1 MPNCSFARNLSKALL
16 ELHSPGPYADF
27 PTRLFASLRLCFD
40 CDFYSFNE
48 WTDKNV
54 ERIEIYPN
62 WDVSLKLFKDYLSKH
77 PSIDATYRKR
87 LKSAVKVSDFVS
99 LTQWRETRLNNEF
112 LRLRTQKY
120 QLTFVSAEQLPKLAV
135 SLNRARADFTEEER
149 SLLTL
154 LRPHLIQ
161 AYRES
166 RLFSYLNEAA
176 GISNDGF
183 IVVDQAW
190 RIRYV
195 NARGL
200 RLMKDF
206 FGSEPLTALPVR
218 VGAWLQEKTR
228 SRSAS
233 APSIP
238 DLTVG
243 SDDRSLMIQTVGNAE
258 GTEFRLLL
266 RETVHQLD
274 ARPLQSLGLTNR
286 EAEVLLWL
294 SQGKSNSE
302 IAIILTTKV
311 RTIAKHLE
319 RVFAKLMVENRTAAA
334 HAAME
339 VLQVVRS

>member
-1 MPNCSFARNLSKALL
+1 MPNCSVARNLSKALL
-16 ELHSPGPYADF
+16 ELHNPGPHTDF
-27 PTRLFASLRLCFD
+27 PARLFASLRLCFN
-40 CDFYSFNE
+40 CDFYTFNE

-54 ERIEIYPN
+54 ERVEIYPN
-62 WDVSLKLFKDYLSKH
+62 WDASLKLFKDYLNEN
-77 PSIDATYRKR
+77 PAIDAIYRRR
-87 LKSAVKVSDFVS
+87 LKSAVKMSDFVS
-99 LTQWRETRLNNEF
+99 LTQWRQNRLFSEVF
-112 LRLRTQKY
+112 RLRDQNY
-120 QLTFVSAEQLPKLAV
+120 QLMFVSAEQLPKLAV
-135 SLNRARADFTEEER
+135 SLNRGSADFTEEER
-149 SLLTL
+149 LLLNL

-166 RLFSYLNEAA
+166 RLFSYLNQAT

-183 IVVDQAW
+183 VVVDRAY
-190 RIRYV
+190 RIRYI

-200 RLMKDF
+200 MLLKAF
-206 FGSEPLTALPVR
+206 FGDVSINALPPR
-218 VGAWLQEKTR
+218 ISAWLQEKTR
-228 SRSAS
+228 LRSAVD
-233 APSIP
+233 PSIP
-238 DLTVG
+238 DLTLA
-243 SDDRSLMIQTVGNAE
+243 STHRSLTIQTAPNSQ

-266 RETVHQLD
+266 RETVRSLD
-274 ARPLQSLGLTNR
+274 ARPLQSLGLTSR

-339 VLQVVRS
+339 VLRA

>member
-1 MPNCSFARNLSKALL
+1 MPNCSVAQSLSKALL
-16 ELHSPGPYADF
+16 ELHNSGPHTDF
-27 PTRLFASLRLCFD
+27 PTRLFASLRVSFS

-48 WTDKNV
+48 WTDKQV

-62 WDVSLKLFKDYLSKH
+62 WDVSLKLFKDYLSEH
-77 PSIDATYRKR
+77 PSINAIYQKR

-99 LTQWRETRLNNEF
+99 LTQWRQARLYNELF
-112 LRLRTQKY
+112 RLPNQNY
-120 QLTFVSAEQLPKLAV
+120 QLAFISAEQLPKLAV
-135 SLNRARADFTEEER
+135 SLNRTSTAFSEEER
-149 SLLTL
+149 SLLNL

-166 RLFSYLNEAA
+166 RLFAYLNQAA
-176 GISNDGF
+176 EISNDGF
-183 IVVDQAW
+183 IVVDRAW

-200 RLMKDF
+200 ALLKDF
-206 FGSEPLTALPVR
+206 FGEEPVNTLPTR
-218 VGAWLQEKTR
+218 IGTWLLEKTR
-228 SRSAS
+228 SRSAAES
-233 APSIP
+233 PVP
-238 DLTVG
+238 DLVVG
-243 SDDRSLMIQTVGNAE
+243 SEDRSLTIQTVASGD
-258 GTEFRLLL
+258 GTEYRLLL
-266 RETVHQLD
+266 RETVRQLD
-274 ARPLQSLGLTNR
+274 ARPLQSLGLTCR

-339 VLQVVRS
+339 VLRV

>member
-1 MPNCSFARNLSKALL
+1 MLSCSVARNLSRALL
-16 ELHSPGPYADF
+16 ELHSPGPHTDF
-27 PTRLFASLRLCFD
+27 PTRLFASLRLCFA

-62 WDVSLKLFKDYLSKH
+62 WDVSLKVFKDYLSEH
-77 PSIDATYRKR
+77 PSIEAIYRKR

-99 LTQWRETRLNNEF
+99 LTQWRQTRLYNEF
-112 LRLRTQKY
+112 FRLRKQNY
-120 QLTFVSAEQLPKLAV
+120 QQTFISAEQLPKLAV
-135 SLNRARADFTEEER
+135 ALNRATRDFSEEER
-149 SLLTL
+149 YLLNL

-176 GISNDGF
+176 GISTDGF
-183 IVVDQAW
+183 IVVDRAW

-200 RLMKDF
+200 KLLKDY
-206 FGSEPLTALPVR
+206 FGEQAVTSLPVR
-218 VGAWLQEKTR
+218 VCNWLQEKTR
-228 SRSAS
+228 PRSAGQL
-233 APSIP
+233 PVT
-238 DLTVG
+238 DLTVD
-243 SDDRSLMIQTVGNAE
+243 SDQRSLTVQTASVD
-258 GTEFRLLL
+258 GTEYRLLL
-266 RETVHQLD
+266 HETVQQLD

-302 IAIILTTKV
+302 IAIILTAKV

-334 HAAME
+334 HTALE
-339 VLQVVRS
+339 VLRA

>member
-1 MPNCSFARNLSKALL
+1 MLSCSVARNLSRALL
-16 ELHSPGPYADF
+16 ELHNPGPNIDF
-27 PTRLFASLRLCFD
+27 PTRLFASLRLCFA

-62 WDVSLKLFKDYLSKH
+62 WDVSLKMFKDYLSEH
-77 PSIDATYRKR
+77 PSIEAIYQKR

-99 LTQWRETRLNNEF
+99 LTQWRQNRLYNEF
-112 LRLRTQKY
+112 VQVRKQDY
-120 QLTFVSAEQLPKLAV
+120 QLTFISAEQLPKLAV
-135 SLNRARADFTEEER
+135 GLNRAARDFSGEER
-149 SLLTL
+149 FLLNL
-154 LRPHLIQ
+154 LRPHLVQ

-176 GISNDGF
+176 GISSDGF
-183 IVVDQAW
+183 IVVDRAW

-200 RLMKDF
+200 KQLKDY
-206 FGSEPLTALPVR
+206 FGERPGNTLPAR
-218 VGAWLQEKTR
+218 VSNWLQEKVR
-228 SRSAS
+228 PRSAGEV
-233 APSIP
+233 PVP

-243 SDDRSLMIQTVGNAE
+243 SDHRSLTVQTVASGD
-258 GTEFRLLL
+258 GTEYRLLL
-266 RETVHQLD
+266 RETVQQLD
-274 ARPLQSLGLTNR
+274 ARPLQSLGLTTR

-334 HAAME
+334 HTAME
-339 VLQVVRS
+339 VLRA

>member
-1 MPNCSFARNLSKALL
+1 MLNCSVTQSLSKALL
-16 ELHSPGPYADF
+16 ELHSSGPHTDF
-27 PTRLFASLRLCFD
+27 PTRLFASLRLCFT

-48 WTDKNV
+48 WTDKKV
-54 ERIEIYPN
+54 ERVELYPN
-62 WDVSLKLFKDYLSKH
+62 WDVSLKLFKDYLSEH
-77 PSIDATYRKR
+77 PSINTIYQKR

-99 LTQWRETRLNNEF
+99 LTQWRQARLYNELF
-112 LRLRTQKY
+112 RIRNQNY

-135 SLNRARADFTEEER
+135 SLNRVNAPFSEEER
-149 SLLTL
+149 TLLNL
-154 LRPHLIQ
+154 LRPHFVQ

-166 RLFSYLNEAA
+166 RLFSYLNQAA
-176 GISNDGF
+176 EISNDGF
-183 IVVDQAW
+183 IVVDRAW

-200 RLMKDF
+200 VLLTDF
-206 FGSEPLTALPVR
+206 FGQEPGNSLPTR
-218 VGAWLQEKTR
+218 IGTWLQEKTR
-228 SRSAS
+228 SRFGAES
-233 APSIP
+233 PVP
-238 DLTVG
+238 DLIVG
-243 SDDRSLMIQTVGNAE
+243 SDDRSLTIQTVANGE
-258 GTEFRLLL
+258 GSEYRLLL
-266 RETVHQLD
+266 RETVRQLD

-339 VLQVVRS
+339 VLGV

>member
-1 MPNCSFARNLSKALL
+1 MPNCSIAQNLSKALL
-16 ELHSPGPYADF
+16 ELHKTGPHTDF
-27 PTRLFASLRLCFD
+27 PARLFASLRLCFN
-40 CDFYSFNE
+40 CDFYTFNE

-62 WDVSLKLFKDYLSKH
+62 WDVSLKLFKDYLGEH
-77 PSIDATYRKR
+77 PTIEAIYRRK
-87 LKSAVKVSDFVS
+87 LKSAVKVSDFVC
-99 LTQWRETRLNNEF
+99 LTQWRQTQVQNEF
-112 LRLRTQKY
+112 FRSRNQSQ
-120 QLTFVSAEQLPKLAV
+120 QLTFVSTEQLPKLAV
-135 SLNRARADFTEEER
+135 SLNRVSPAFTEEER
-149 SLLTL
+149 SLLNL

-166 RLFSYLNEAA
+166 RLFSYLNQAT

-183 IVVDQAW
+183 IVVDRAW
-190 RIRYV
+190 RIRYA

-200 RLMKDF
+200 VLLKDF
-206 FGSEPLTALPVR
+206 FGEESLNALPTR
-218 VGAWLQEKTR
+218 ISAWLQEKTR
-228 SRSAS
+228 STSAVE
-233 APSIP
+233 PSVP
-238 DLTVG
+238 DLTVR
-243 SDDRSLMIQTVGNAE
+243 SERRSLTIQSAPNRG

-266 RETVHQLD
+266 RETVRQLD
-274 ARPLQSLGLTNR
+274 ARPLQSLGLTSR

-334 HAAME
+334 HTAME
-339 VLQVVRS
+339 VLRA